1 MALKDILLGFLLGL
15 GPLII
20 LHELGHYWA
29 ARLCGVKVRR
39 FSIGMGRVV
48 WSRRFGPDQT
58 EWAVS
63 ILPVGGYVKLVDS
76 RDPGSAP
83 VDAGEEAR
91 EFTRQNV
98 WKRIAIIAAGPAV
111 NFIVAI
117 ALMAGLF
124 MVGKEEPGTRLRA
137 MQPNTPAYVA
147 GMRGGDA
154 VSAVNGK
161 AVDTWGDLRWELVQA
176 AMDKREA
183 ELQLRGA
190 GGGSYRAVIPA
201 ATMAHLDAEGDM
213 MGALGMQM
221 WRPRPLVEE
230 VKPDGAAARAGL
242 RKGDM
247 LVAID
252 GKPLNDGVDLIAAVS
267 KSPGRTLQLDLLR
280 DGQPHAR
287 RHHAGARP
295 GQRRRHDQAGGGAG
309 ARDGAGARRSA
320 ESLRKGRQ
328 PRLGRQ
334 RDYPEDDRQD
344 DYRRGL
350 AEERIGTADHRQR
363 RRAGRARGF
372 WLLRRGP
379 RLHQPEPGCNES
391 VTNSRSGWRPIAVL
405 FAGSFDR
412 APLVR
417 AIGEIAQRRR
427 VRPDAHADGARRLQR
442 PGAAD
447 SDARRRIR
455 SLSK

>member
-117 ALMAGLF
+117 VLMAGLF

-137 MQPNTPAYVA
+137 MQPNTAAYVA

-190 GGGSYRAVIPA
+190 GGGSYRAVLPA

-252 GKPLNDGVDLIAAVS
+252 GQPLNDGVDLIAAVS
-267 KSPGRTLQLDLLR
+267 KSAGRTLQLDLLR
-280 DGQPHAR
+280 DGQPMRVAITPVR
-287 RHHAGARP
+287 DPASGVGMIRLAVV
-295 GQRRRHDQAGGGAG
+295 QA
-309 ARDGAGARRSA
+309 
-320 ESLRKGRQ
+320 
-328 PRLGRQ
+328 
-334 RDYPEDDRQD
+334 PEM
-344 DYRRGL
+344 
-350 AEERIGTADHRQR
+350 
-363 RRAGRARGF
+363 
-372 WLLRRGP
+372 
-379 RLHQPEPGCNES
+379 
-391 VTNSRSGWRPIAVL
+391 V
-405 FAGSFDR
+405 
-412 APLVR
+412 LVR
-417 AIGEIAQRRR
+417 AGPLKAFEKGASRAWDGSVTTLKMIGKMITGEVSLKNVSGPLTIANVAGQAAHAGFGFYVEVLAFISLSLGVMNLLPIPVLDGGQLLYYSLEVLTGRPLSARIGEIAQVAGFGLMLMLMALAVFNDL
-427 VRPDAHADGARRLQR
+427 VRFF
-442 PGAAD
+442 
-447 SDARRRIR
+447 
-455 SLSK
+455 